1 MTQWEQIKKEYS
13 EINVPEQAA
22 QRVMLGISEAKQ
34 RKKRIRSLSGYGSV
48 AAALLLVLLLP
59 GMMLR
64 GGMKND
70 SASMEAD
77 CAPQQSAES
86 MRVESPFANG
96 SAAKPASSGAG
107 DIKADKEEAKADLN
121 DTMPVWFSHKAEISR
136 EIVRQMEE
144 RMQTTGETYY
154 IKSEEYPNGFEQLEN
169 KQAYYITSEG
179 ILVIT
184 FEAGQVAPE
193 HLGQVEFCIPEDIFI
208 YAN

>member
-13 EINVPEQAA
+13 EVNVPEQAA

-121 DTMPVWFSHKAEISR
+121 DTMPVWFSHKAEISK
-136 EIVRQMEE
+136 EIIRQMEE
-144 RMQTTGETYY
+144 RMQENSETYY
-154 IKSEEYPNGFEQLEN
+154 IKSDQYPGGFEMISEQQE
-169 KQAYYITSEG
+169 YYVNEEG
-179 ILVIT
+179 LYVIV
-184 FEAGQVAPE
+184 FEAGTVAPE
-193 HLGQVEFCIPEDIFI
+193 AMGVIEFIIPAEV
-208 YAN
+208 AVP